1 LFITHT
7 HVFLRASLR
16 DPDIQILLEN
26 HAYHFEGS
34 RPHFIAMPR
43 DSARAGTLKVME
55 ETMNLR
61 ALTYDPVNNHIELG
75 QSIAALV
82 PLVEAARQRLAVT
95 ADW

>member
-1 LFITHT
+1 
-7 HVFLRASLR
+7 
-16 DPDIQILLEN
+16 
-26 HAYHFEGS
+26 
-34 RPHFIAMPR
+34 
-43 DSARAGTLKVME
+43 ME